1 MRPEPVEGPPTP
13 AGRSVPVIGLAHGSR
28 HAQGAEAI
36 ERLMAALDAP
46 DRPARHAFLDLAE
59 PDLNA
64 VVGEAAAAG
73 HRRIVVVPLLFTV
86 AFHATIDVPQA
97 VVRAAAE
104 HAGVELEV
112 ADILEPVTT
121 WPPCSWPPR
130 PTPGWRR
137 RFRCCSTPWARPTRP
152 PTWRSSSWLPGW
164 NAFDLSRGFQGVV
177 PLRGQHVPLRS
188 APRSRLA
195 APGLAEVLD
204 QLGEPVAILPLFLAD
219 GRSSTL
225 LALAPAMAGRWSSRW
240 GSGPPTSCWSATAP
254 RSGRSA
260 TPNQIGFLRGDYGG
274 ARRAALPADGA
285 VRVSAAKIA
294 EFARALGDDNP
305 AYAGDAPIAPP
316 TFAA

>member
-1 MRPEPVEGPPTP
+1 MRPEPVEGPGE
-13 AGRSVPVIGLAHGSR
+13 AVPVIGLAHGSR

-64 VVGEAAAAG
+64 VVGGQAAAG

-137 RFRCCSTPWARPTRP
+137 GFGAALRRGLFQLGRQRRGRRAGCPAGTA
-152 PTWRSSSWLPGW
+152 L
-164 NAFDLSRGFQGVV
+164 DLSRGFQGVV
-177 PLRGQHVPLRS
+177 PLRGPRS
-188 APRSRLA
+188 GSVRAAFATCAPR
-195 APGLAEVLD
+195 PAEVLD

-219 GRSSTL
+219 GL
-225 LALAPAMAGRWSSRW
+225 LLDPARTWPPAMAGRWSSRW
-240 GSGPPTSCWSATAP
+240 GAGRRP
-254 RSGRSA
+254 RAG
-260 TPNQIGFLRGDYGG
+260 
-274 ARRAALPADGA
+274 ALPH
-285 VRVSAAKIA
+285 
-294 EFARALGDDNP
+294 RAPVGPRLR
-305 AYAGDAPIAPP
+305 IK
-316 TFAA
+316 